1 MVPPPARDWIVALP
15 KAEVHLH
22 LEGAVPPGVAA
33 GPESAADPPV
43 IGSLAELLAYLDRLC
58 GQIERPEQLGE
69 IARRLSRRGREAG
82 ARHLDVIVN
91 PLHWPH
97 WRRRLGA
104 MVDVLDGALREAEH
118 DGGPTVGVCVSVSR
132 TATAQH
138 AQELVELVL
147 ALAHPRVVGLSIDG
161 NEAAGS
167 HNERF
172 AGAFATAA
180 RAGLRRCAHAGESS
194 GPTGVREAVEML
206 GAERI
211 DHGIRCVEEP
221 GLVAELAER
230 GVPLD
235 ICPTSN
241 VVLGLVPDLGAH
253 PIEPLR
259 RAGVAV
265 SVNTDDPLLYGIDLV
280 GEYERCASSFGWGR
294 AELGDVARTSIQS
307 CFAAPERRAEML
319 DELERYLGS

>member
-1 MVPPPARDWIVALP
+1 MVALP

-22 LEGAVPPGVAA
+22 LEGAVPGDVAA
-33 GPESAADPPV
+33 GPGAASDPPV
-43 IGSLAELLAYLDRLC
+43 IGSLAELLSYLDALC
-58 GQIERPEQLGE
+58 GQIERPEQLAE
-69 IARRLSRRGREAG
+69 IARRLSQRGREAG

-91 PLHWPH
+91 PMHWPR
-97 WRRRLGA
+97 WQRRLGA
-104 MVDVLDGALREAEH
+104 MVDALDGALREAEH
-118 DGGPTVGVCVSVSR
+118 DGGPTVGLCVSVSR

-147 ALAHPRVVGLSIDG
+147 ALAHPRVVALSIDG
-161 NEAAGS
+161 NEATGS

-194 GPTGVREAVEML
+194 GSAGVREAVQML

-211 DHGIRCVEEP
+211 DHGIRCVEDP
-221 GLVAELAER
+221 ALVAELAKR
-230 GVPLD
+230 GIPLD

-241 VVLGLVPDLGAH
+241 VVLGLVPELAVH

-307 CFAAPERRAEML
+307 CFAPPDRRSEML
-319 DELERYLGS
+319 VELERYLAS